1 MIVVDQE
8 PAVRVIGIDHV
19 VYVVR
24 DAERSVEWY
33 RATLGAAVERL
44 EEWRKGDAPFPSVRV
59 SPDTIIDL
67 VEGEATGTNVDHV
80 ALTVESI
87 DLGELAE
94 SGRVDAEGA
103 PRPLSG
109 ARGIGTGL
117 YIRDPDGNRIELR
130 TYP

>member
-1 MIVVDQE
+1 MDQD
-8 PAVRVIGIDHV
+8 PAVRVTGIDHV
-19 VYVVR
+19 VYVVG
-24 DAERSVEWY
+24 DVERSVEWY
-33 RATLGAAVERL
+33 RSTLGTAVERL
-44 EEWRKGDAPFPSVRV
+44 DEWRRGDVPFPSVRLG
-59 SPDTIIDL
+59 PTAIIDL

-80 ALTVESI
+80 ALTVEAV
-87 DLGELAE
+87 DLAELAE

-109 ARGIGTGL
+109 ARGTGTGL